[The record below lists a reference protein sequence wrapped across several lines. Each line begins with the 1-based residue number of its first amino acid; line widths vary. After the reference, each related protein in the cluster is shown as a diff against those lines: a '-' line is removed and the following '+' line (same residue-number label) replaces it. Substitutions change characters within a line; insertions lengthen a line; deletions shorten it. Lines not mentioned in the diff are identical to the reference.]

1 MSMSLLSQKT
11 QRIHGIYKELSE
23 LENKR
28 KTTCI
33 LSQEYDDVVN
43 SMQKLKQE
51 LNKLMNDT
59 CPILSLKQNK

>member
-1 MSMSLLSQKT
+1 MSLLSQKT